1 MDCYAG
7 RLLAPAEVFARDFFA
22 HWAKKSRKSRKKLD
36 GVGLV
41 DNGPSINKKKL
52 HVTRDM

>member
-41 DNGPSINKKKL
+41 DNGPSINKKNY
-52 HVTRDM
+52 M